1 MFAIRARRK
10 VATERDFLDAVEKVV
25 RQGSKF
31 SSTYDYVLYMTFFT
45 VTDQLRTGLFT
56 RCIISVDN
64 NLCSLCTHLRV
75 VCFEGRLIFSTPHNG
90 HDSVPCASSIPA
102 YPSHARRASLN
113 LLLDMILT
121 KAFDATVLCR
131 CKTASFAAGH
141 RSFHRRR
148 APEPI
153 SPEVSKLL
161 ENYAQHPAQPLT
173 LSSLLS
179 YARPL
184 TPKSVLASVEYVQ
197 NEIPRRLAAR
207 INSLEALPYIVG
219 TNPYIA
225 RTLNA
230 YRRSFVWLAT
240 QPAVKTL
247 DENKEFTASL
257 AALVEGHANDIP
269 TMARGCALSVRSE
282 LYCSTHYSNPASRS
296 VPGI

>member
-1 MFAIRARRK
+1 MLLVYSCASGVLRRA
-10 VATERDFLDAVEKVV
+10 
-25 RQGSKF
+25 
-31 SSTYDYVLYMTFFT
+31 
-45 VTDQLRTGLFT
+45 TD
-56 RCIISVDN
+56 I
-64 NLCSLCTHLRV
+64 
-75 VCFEGRLIFSTPHNG
+75 STPHNG
-90 HDSVPCASSIPA
+90 HDSASCASSIPT
-102 YPSHARRASLN
+102 YPPHALRANLN
-113 LLLDMILT
+113 LLLVMFLT
-121 KAFDATVLCR
+121 KAVDAAVLCR
-131 CKTASFAAGH
+131 CKTASFVTGH

-184 TPKSVLASVEYVQ
+184 TPNSVLASVSYVQ
-197 NEIPRRLAAR
+197 KEIPRRLAAR

-240 QPAVKTL
+240 QPAVTTL
-247 DENKEFTASL
+247 EENKEFTASL

-269 TMARGCALSVRSE
+269 TMARGCVLSVPSE
-282 LYCSTHYSNPASRS
+282 LCHSTHHSNLASRS